1 MKNQKNHKVHGTEEE
16 SQTTVSKKLKKQT
29 KKQINDTEE
38 DTGPELIEITVDGL
52 NMTEDTQLNLF
63 KNNKFN
69 GEKMIAPRSSGTFD
83 FTIKNSTKRDVK
95 YNIDFDKETKYPINM
110 KYKLKMNNLYIRGS
124 ENDYVNVEDLALK
137 DLIVSNGAENNFSIE
152 WYWEDDDVNDTFIGI
167 QEVDRYYKLNLSIY
181 AEQYTNN

>member
-1 MKNQKNHKVHGTEEE
+1 MKNHKNHKVHGTEE
-16 SQTTVSKKLKKQT
+16 TVTKNSK
-29 KKQINDTEE
+29 IEDTEI
-38 DTGPELIEITVDGL
+38 IEIKVDGL

-83 FTIKNSTKRDVK
+83 FTIKNTTQSSVK
-95 YNIDFDKETKYPINM
+95 YNIDFNKETKYPINM
-110 KYKLKMNNLYIRGS
+110 KYKLKMNNLYVRGN
-124 ENDYVNVEDLALK
+124 ENNYVNVEELSLN
-137 DLIVSNGAENNFSIE
+137 DLIISKGSENKFSIE

-167 QEVDRYYKLNLSIY
+167 QEIDRYYKLNLSIY